1 MPWVIDDLVQ
11 WPQWLD
17 TIVDW
22 HHAEWLRTTDGGLLN
37 TAERERFRQER
48 KDFMLAHLSADPIP
62 KTLVAHNQQQPW
74 GTASLVYYSQPPATH
89 HSVWLTNMY
98 VVPEQRRQGVG
109 AALLAEMTAW
119 AATQNLTELY
129 LYTFDAARFYF
140 EHGWQQVRASQLRG
154 YAIDVLEYKFNT
166 VDASI

>member
-1 MPWVIDDLVQ
+1 MPWVIDDLAQ

-37 TAERERFRQER
+37 SAEFQRFRQER
-48 KDFMLAHLSADPIP
+48 KDFMLAHLRGEPVP
-62 KTLVAHNQQQPW
+62 KTLVAHDNHNPW

-89 HSVWLTNMY
+89 LSVWLTNMY
-98 VVPEQRRQGVG
+98 VVPERRGMGVG
-109 AALLAEMTAW
+109 SALLAQITAW
-119 AATQNLTELY
+119 AASQNLAELY

-140 EHGWQQVRASQLRG
+140 ERGWQQVRAGQLRG
-154 YAIDVLEYKFNT
+154 YAIDVLEYKLST
-166 VDASI
+166 AEMSP